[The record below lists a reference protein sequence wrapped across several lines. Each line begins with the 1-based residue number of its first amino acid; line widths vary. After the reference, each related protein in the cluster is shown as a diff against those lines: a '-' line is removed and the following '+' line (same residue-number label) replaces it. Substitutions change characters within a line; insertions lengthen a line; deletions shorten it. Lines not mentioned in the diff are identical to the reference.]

1 MPPSPRS
8 PTTLGRCHTAASR
21 PPSTERTLRVAH
33 RSYANKVRTWSGVIG
48 QSPGANLWRSRP
60 AVRLRRILVVVL
72 QEGAH
77 LVEVQLI
84 LVEQPV
90 PGRDR
95 DRVPEIGAGPG
106 RDDDL
111 ELGRLHLLPDPV
123 VQALDRCLVQPVGLV
138 PDHDA
143 TVLQV
148 VDDLVWHRRVRAR
161 VDAPLRRRRPV
172 LPGGGRIRA
181 VAAPSLAVSE
191 VPAAIVHLPRADLR
205 LGAAGAE
212 HEHHDED
219 DRPERQDAQQRDA
232 AHVERAAATA
242 AEATG
247 HRLVAGAGSALDPGG
262 TSFGHRRDR
271 IPERGGPR
279 RTVARRTSREAV
291 RRLLEFGTEAALAA
305 ASHSPEVE
313 MTQAEQSRQRES
325 IVGLARRL
333 IGGMVQLGRLE
344 LARGRQEI
352 GEMVGEVKSGAIL
365 IGIAVGLLLLAMI
378 ALVDFVILGVAA
390 LLSFLPSWLVAL
402 LFFVLL
408 VLLAALLA
416 WRGIRKIRVGPP
428 EETIA
433 AVKEDIAWAK
443 RLLRRG

>member
-1 MPPSPRS
+1 
-8 PTTLGRCHTAASR
+8 
-21 PPSTERTLRVAH
+21 
-33 RSYANKVRTWSGVIG
+33 
-48 QSPGANLWRSRP
+48 
-60 AVRLRRILVVVL
+60 
-72 QEGAH
+72 
-77 LVEVQLI
+77 
-84 LVEQPV
+84 
-90 PGRDR
+90 
-95 DRVPEIGAGPG
+95 
-106 RDDDL
+106 
-111 ELGRLHLLPDPV
+111 
-123 VQALDRCLVQPVGLV
+123 
-138 PDHDA
+138 
-143 TVLQV
+143 
-148 VDDLVWHRRVRAR
+148 
-161 VDAPLRRRRPV
+161 
-172 LPGGGRIRA
+172 
-181 VAAPSLAVSE
+181 
-191 VPAAIVHLPRADLR
+191 
-205 LGAAGAE
+205 
-212 HEHHDED
+212 
-219 DRPERQDAQQRDA
+219 
-232 AHVERAAATA
+232 
-242 AEATG
+242 
-247 HRLVAGAGSALDPGG
+247 
-262 TSFGHRRDR
+262 
-271 IPERGGPR
+271 
-279 RTVARRTSREAV
+279 
-291 RRLLEFGTEAALAA
+291 
-305 ASHSPEVE
+305 